1 MRCTSRQSGDSGRLV
16 EDSTLG
22 GSRRYLIAL
31 DVARRQTK
39 RDEALVAGVLVT
51 ITITHLGIR
60 AWLVVSFPGF
70 HVLNSSMSPGSG
82 RHVLGASPLNWIYE
96 LSDDY
101 KLALPV

>member
-1 MRCTSRQSGDSGRLV
+1 MLPDVKLSVMRRLLPAFW
-16 EDSTLG
+16 SQLQL
-22 GSRRYLIAL
+22 LIW
-31 DVARRQTK
+31 
-39 RDEALVAGVLVT
+39 EFC
-51 ITITHLGIR
+51 

-101 KLALPV
+101 KLALPVDVNTADGHLSQPTE